1 MVSFRPLRIRLIP
14 NGLFFSK
21 RGWSDHHVLH
31 PGIPFLQ
38 VRGGFTY
45 VFFIFTPT
53 TYNLGLNVQMFQSSV
68 GFSGTPNTRTPYLYY
83 SHTTGTPLPQPLVP
97 GPTWAKVTCNAF
109 SHLRCISEDVWHI
122 PGGGRGI
129 LKVSNGE
136 NNLGCLGD
144 PMVSSP
150 FFHRRYIFNN
160 GKKNLATDNSAGDL
174 FGMVKSRDPWNQWWM
189 DLQLGDEKVA
199 FDWITWW
206 LFREYNGIITSFNR
220 SYIFKLIREQATI
233 EQWKDPLVV
242 VWGML
247 WGMKC
252 YAVVWG
258 L

>member
-1 MVSFRPLRIRLIP
+1 MVEPTHLKNNSQIGSFP
-14 NGLFFSK
+14 
-21 RGWSDHHVLH
+21 
-31 PGIPFLQ
+31 Q
-38 VRGGFTY
+38 VG
-45 VFFIFTPT
+45 VKIK
-53 TYNLGLNVQMFQSSV
+53 NAWNHQ
-68 GFSGTPNTRTPYLYY
+68 
-83 SHTTGTPLPQPLVP
+83 LV
-97 GPTWAKVTCNAF
+97 
-109 SHLRCISEDVWHI
+109 
-122 PGGGRGI
+122 
-129 LKVSNGE
+129 
-136 NNLGCLGD
+136 GCLGD
-144 PMVSSP
+144 PMGIISI
-150 FFHRRYIFNN
+150 FHRKIHLQQW
-160 GKKNLATDNSAGDL
+160 KKNLATDNSAGDL